1 MGAPLLIVGTG
12 MAGYGLLR
20 ALRHVDRRMTVCMV
34 AADNAAAYAK
44 FQLPGALAK
53 RREVGDLVL
62 ATAEQMA
69 HRYDASI
76 LPRTRALRIERTRR
90 VLPTSSGE
98 LAYGQLVIATGAEPL
113 RPAAIRGSGAG
124 SVLTVGSLAEYAYLR
139 SELAGRRR
147 VVVLGGGA
155 SGCEFA
161 DNLLR
166 GGCEV
171 TLLEPDNRL
180 LGGRLPGLCSERVA
194 GALHTAGV
202 RLRLEDGI
210 QRIEQAGDELEITT
224 LSGAR
229 LNAEVVIAVL
239 GNAPR
244 VQIARDAGLDIA
256 HGIVVDARLRT
267 SDPDIFALGECA
279 EMGGRLFTLSDD
291 IDAGARVLAG
301 VLTGGHTPLRWQARS
316 LRLQLECCPTVLC
329 EPPPIAG
336 EWHESATARGVRAL
350 FHDLTGRLRGFV
362 LVGEAVGDAHHL
374 LSHIGH

>member
-20 ALRHVDRRMTVCMV
+20 ALRHVDRRMAVCMV
-34 AADNAAAYAK
+34 TADDAAAYAK
-44 FQLPGALAK
+44 FQLPGALA
-53 RREVGDLVL
+53 RRRDAGELVL
-62 ATAEQMA
+62 ASVEQMA

-76 LPRTRALRIERTRR
+76 LPRTRALRIDRARHILRTD
-90 VLPTSSGE
+90 TAD
-98 LAYGQLVIATGAEPL
+98 LAYGQLVIATGAEPR
-113 RPAAIRGSGAG
+113 RPASIRGTGVT

-166 GGCEV
+166 GGCDV
-171 TLLEPDNRL
+171 TLLEPGSRL
-180 LGGRLPGLCSERVA
+180 LGARLPALCSERVA

-210 QRIEQAGDELEITT
+210 QRIEQGLDELEITT

-239 GNAPR
+239 GSAPR
-244 VQIARDAGLDIA
+244 VQLAADAGVDVGR
-256 HGIVVDARLRT
+256 GIVVDTRLCT

-301 VLTGGHTPLRWQARS
+301 VLTGGHTQLRWQVRS

-336 EWHESATARGVRAL
+336 EWHETATARGVRAL
-350 FHDLTGRLRGFV
+350 FHDFNGRLRGFV
-362 LVGEAVGDAHHL
+362 LVGEAVSDAHHL

>member
-1 MGAPLLIVGTG
+1 MGAPLVIVGAG

-20 ALRHVDRRMTVCMV
+20 ALRHVDRRMAVCMV
-34 AADNAAAYAK
+34 AADDAAAYAK
-44 FQLPGALAK
+44 FQLPSALAK

-76 LPRTRALRIERTRR
+76 LPRTRALSIDRTRR
-90 VLPTSSGE
+90 VLLTSTGD
-98 LAYGQLVIATGAEPL
+98 LAYGQLVIATGADPL
-113 RPAAIRGSGAG
+113 RPATIRGSGAG
-124 SVLTVGSLAEYAYLR
+124 SILTVGSLAEYAYLR

-147 VVVLGGGA
+147 VVVLGGSAG
-155 SGCEFA
+155 GCEFA

-171 TLLEPDNRL
+171 TLLEPDSRL

-194 GALHTAGV
+194 GALHNAGV

-229 LNAEVVIAVL
+229 LDAEVVIAVL

-256 HGIVVDARLRT
+256 DGIVVDARLRT

-279 EMGGRLFTLSDD
+279 ELDGRRFTLSDD
-291 IDAGARVLAG
+291 IDAGARILVG
-301 VLTGGHTPLRWQARS
+301 VLTGGHGLLRWQVRS

-329 EPPPIAG
+329 EPPPLAG

-350 FHDLTGRLRGFV
+350 FHDLGGRLRGFV
-362 LVGEAVGDAHHL
+362 LVGEAVGDAHQL